1 MNAMEKKKIMMANIM
16 LIIAALIWGANYVVQ
31 KIVVA
36 DIGPFTFMSLR
47 SFLGSLVLF
56 ILSVYF
62 SHKDKE
68 DKGANSTEQ
77 SIKRYDKMYM
87 RRLLRCAPF
96 CGVINVF
103 GSVLVQIG
111 LIYTTAIKAGF
122 LTSIYIIF
130 VPIMGIL
137 FFKNKLNKNITF
149 GVILATVGL
158 YFLCIKESFSIGAGD
173 LIILGSTLMFALH
186 IQLIGKYVH
195 EFVGIHFSCVEF
207 AFASI
212 VCGLIGLI
220 FENPTIEQI
229 MMCFPSITFAGI
241 LGIGVCYALQ
251 VTAQKYTDPTIAALL
266 MSLEAVFS
274 AILGMLIL
282 GETFTLHE
290 FIGVCFVFIA
300 IIIAQLKSK
309 ES

>member
-1 MNAMEKKKIMMANIM
+1 MDKRKIMMANIM

-36 DIGPFTFMSLR
+36 DIGAFTFMGLR
-47 SFLGSLVLF
+47 SFLGSVVLL

-62 SHKDKE
+62 GSKNKDNPS
-68 DKGANSTEQ
+68 DKNR
-77 SIKRYDKMYM
+77 IIYDKIYLK
-87 RRLLRCAPF
+87 RLLKCAPF

-111 LIYTTAIKAGF
+111 LLYTTAIKAGF

-130 VPIMGIL
+130 VPIMGVF
-137 FFKNKLNKNITF
+137 FFKNKLNKNIIV
-149 GVILATVGL
+149 GVVLATVGL
-158 YFLCIKESFSIGAGD
+158 YFLCIKESLSISPGD
-173 LIILGSTLMFALH
+173 FIILGSTLMFALH

-207 AFASI
+207 AFASV
-212 VCGLIGLI
+212 VCGIIGLI
-220 FENPTIEQI
+220 FEKPTIQQI
-229 MMCFPSITFAGI
+229 TMCFPSIVFAGV

-274 AILGMLIL
+274 AILGMIIL
-282 GETFTLHE
+282 GESFTMHE
-290 FIGVCFVFIA
+290 FVGVCFVFAA
-300 IIIAQLKSK
+300 IVIAQLKTK
-309 ES
+309 GD